1 MKRTVLAIGLLL
13 LSVASTPGWA
23 QTGEDTL
30 LPGSAETEQNTLYE
44 RLGGENAI
52 KAVVDQFVAN
62 NNADE
67 MIAHRWKA
75 TDVAVLKEYLAELI
89 CQATGG
95 PCVYTGTSMNVAHAG
110 LNITEEEFNR
120 VAVNL
125 GKALDKFSVP
135 QKEKGELLA
144 IVGSLKDQVVGR

>member
-1 MKRTVLAIGLLL
+1 MKRTFLVIGQLLL
-13 LSVASTPGWA
+13 FIAIIPGSAQSGQDTLIPDSA
-23 QTGEDTL
+23 QTGE
-30 LPGSAETEQNTLYE
+30 NTLYE

-67 MIAHRWKA
+67 MIAHRWKSS
-75 TDVAVLKEYLAELI
+75 DVASLKEYLAELI

-95 PCVYTGTSMNVAHAG
+95 PCFYTGVSLDVAHSG
-110 LNITEEEFNR
+110 LKITEEEFNR

-125 GKALDKFSVP
+125 GNALDKFSVP

-144 IVGSLKDQVVGR
+144 IIGSLKGQVVGR